1 MRRVASWNGAVL
13 VSNYTDPLTL
23 VIRQARQDGS
33 TIEQIARIWGLSE
46 AEVRTHLQCTRN
58 FKGRR
63 W

>member
-1 MRRVASWNGAVL
+1 ML